1 MNFNL
6 IEIVAI
12 LMFFIGFYGLI
23 TSRKMIKSIVLTV
36 ILEASVIL
44 FFLSISYG
52 IGFSIGFS
60 TGFSIGFRSE
70 ILPPIGAHFEHF
82 ERFADPL
89 PQALM
94 ITAIIIGAAVTTIKI
109 TMVMTFFR
117 KYKTTDWEHARKIRR
132 EAVED

>member
-6 IEIVAI
+6 IEIAAI

-44 FFLSISYG
+44 FFL
-52 IGFSIGFS
+52 
-60 TGFSIGFRSE
+60 SIGFRSE

-109 TMVMTFFR
+109 TMLMTFFR
-117 KYKTTDWEHARKIRR
+117 KYKTTDWEHARKLRR
-132 EAVED
+132 EAVEDDLC